1 MTRDEIFQNV
11 QVAIK
16 KTFPEADPNN
26 INIKTH
32 LQKDL
37 GADSMDNI
45 TLMMELE
52 DQFGASLPIEEAI
65 GIVNIEQII
74 DLVDTR
80 LKPSASPTFT
90 RT

>member
-1 MTRDEIFQNV
+1 MTREEIFQNI

-16 KTFPEADPNN
+16 KTFPEADPNK

-45 TLMMELE
+45 SLMMELE
-52 DQFGASLPIEEAI
+52 DLFGGSLPIEEAI
-65 GIVNIEQII
+65 GIVSIEQII

-80 LKPSASPTFT
+80 LKTSTNPTLT
-90 RT
+90 RP